1 MQSFRTGSVSWK
13 AAVSLLLVLT
23 LSSCGGGGSDG
34 GGSQPPTTNQPPVAQ
49 TDSATTFE
57 GQAVSIAVL
66 SNDSDPE
73 GTALSVT
80 AVAAG
85 NLGQATVNPDRT
97 ITFTP
102 ADGIGGNVEFEYTIS
117 DTAGLTARG
126 TVRLAIGVRRPVLY
140 LASESSPIVR
150 EVFFSDGI
158 STVKASAPLAAGE
171 NVTEFR
177 TGTTG
182 SFLVYAVNPASGGIK
197 SLHSVALRTP
207 GTATLITPAFDAGS
221 RVTSFVV
228 SPNSSRVA
236 FVVEDGTVTNRL
248 FIATLGGTPSPV
260 QVNTGT
266 QTLDSIQSVRF
277 SPDGSEVFFLL
288 VRRGNQGVI
297 NFAIYRAPT
306 SNPASITRVSR
317 QAAPPESVGSFDIT
331 PDGRR
336 LVYLGNWAGFPQLV
350 LVDLAATGSDVRLDA
365 AANSV
370 SASVSSPVFTADSAT
385 AVYTS
390 FGPGRPQNVYS
401 TTLSAPGSST
411 LLTNPGD
418 FTSVDTFRLAAGGN
432 LVAYRGIV
440 NAGSAGFGWTRLSA
454 PGVTVER
461 LSDIQFYDVSPD
473 GQVLASGTSSGL
485 LQRFIDPNQQGL
497 LTSDGLLEARHIQFS
512 VDGRYVAYVR
522 TQGLVES
529 VRIASSR
536 PPNGGSWRVLE
547 ISRNP
552 IVGGIQQ
559 FGFAPAQ
566 PY

>member
-1 MQSFRTGSVSWK
+1 MQGIRTGSVSWK
-13 AAVSLLLVLT
+13 SAVTLSLVLT
-23 LSSCGGGGSDG
+23 MSSCGGGGSDTVAP
-34 GGSQPPTTNQPPVAQ
+34 QPPATNLPPVAQ
-49 TDSATTFE
+49 TDSAATFE
-57 GQAVSIAVL
+57 GQAVVIPVL

-73 GTALSVT
+73 GAALSVT
-80 AVAAG
+80 AVAPG
-85 NLGQATVNPDRT
+85 SLGQATVNPDRT

-102 ADGIGGNVEFEYTIS
+102 ADGVAGNVEFEYTIS

-140 LASESSPIVR
+140 IASESSSIVR
-150 EVFFSDGI
+150 ELFFSDGV

-177 TGTTG
+177 TGATG
-182 SFLVYAVNPASGGIK
+182 SSLVYAVTAASGGIR

-207 GTATLITPAFDAGS
+207 GTATLLTPAFDAGS

-248 FIATLGGTPSPV
+248 FITTLGGTPGTV

-266 QTLDSIQSVRF
+266 QTLDSIQNVRF

-288 VRRGNQGVI
+288 VRRSNQGVV

-317 QAAPPESVGSFDIT
+317 LATPPESVGGFDIT

-336 LVYLGNWAGFPQLV
+336 LVYRGVWSGFPQLV
-350 LVDLAATGSDVRLDA
+350 LVDLAVTGSDVRLDA
-365 AANSV
+365 AANS
-370 SASVSSPVFTADSAT
+370 ALGSVSSPVFTADSAT

-390 FGPGRPQNVYS
+390 FGPGRAQNVYL

-418 FTSVDTFRLAAGGN
+418 FASVDTFRLAASGN
-432 LVAYRGIV
+432 LVAYRGLV
-440 NAGSAGFGWTRLSA
+440 AGGSAGFGWTRLSV

-497 LTSDGLLEARHIQFS
+497 LTSDGLLEVRHLQFS
-512 VDGRYVAYVR
+512 PDGRYIAYVR

-529 VRIASSR
+529 LRIASSR
-536 PPNGGSWRVLE
+536 PLNGASWRVLE

-552 IVGGIQQ
+552 IFGGIAQ
-559 FGFAPAQ
+559 FGFAPPQ